1 VRESVLSQEIEQ
13 QNLANTKCGELLMTA
28 YSYFENRIFSFLVSL
43 VVICWFLESAQEK
56 KIRHDHRNEE

>member
-13 QNLANTKCGELLMTA
+13 QNLANTKCGEL
-28 YSYFENRIFSFLVSL
+28 LVSL